1 MSAISVVSALVW
13 LNQLQQL
20 AEPASAAAW
29 VRFNGM
35 TAPSGRFPSLAPWP
49 ASICFNNSPQRG
61 HFLALTQ
68 PRVFCG
74 LGASRNHVGAVI
86 VFAWSAAVF
95 ISDPLQQFPAAA
107 DGAGLDA
114 VGHLSEAVILGLA
127 GVAGK
132 RLCFVRPVLAF
143 IDAGAFGKGL
153 GGALINGGQGRF
165 LNRD

>member
-114 VGHLSEAVILGLA
+114 VGHFPERVVIIFPLKISRPKALFA
-127 GVAGK
+127 RFRRGK
-132 RLCFVRPVLAF
+132 FK
-143 IDAGAFGKGL
+143 I
-153 GGALINGGQGRF
+153 ITYNHE
-165 LNRD
+165 